1 MIDNGLSSDICGTA
15 QVQTKFLN
23 RQNNNGEVQE
33 DDNPKEEQTESRAQ
47 NEKKKHVFELL
58 KNV

>member
-23 RQNNNGEVQE
+23 RQNNNGEVE
-33 DDNPKEEQTESRAQ
+33 KDNNAKEE
-47 NEKKKHVFELL
+47 
-58 KNV
+58 